1 MIEYTY
7 DDILANKDGVAER
20 ECTFIIAD
28 VAKTQIAMLK
38 ENISLL
44 LNAIPE
50 GWEVPLLYSNIVG
63 QVEEELKKIEEES
76 QH

>member
-50 GWEVPLLYSNIVG
+50 GWEVPLCYSDIVG
-63 QVEEELKKIEEES
+63 QVRRALKAKEK
-76 QH
+76 